1 LSRQIGGHSRCTE
14 KRIDIPTGELFQDI
28 FPFGGGLDPDNR
40 WIKMSGI
47 VPWDELERE
56 YASKLSRLGRPALD
70 ARLVLGLLILKHV
83 SNLS

>member
-1 LSRQIGGHSRCTE
+1 MYRKKDRH
-14 KRIDIPTGELFQDI
+14 TGDLFQDI

-40 WIKMSGI
+40 WMKMSGM

-70 ARLVLGLLILKHV
+70 ARLVLGLLILKHLTNF
-83 SNLS
+83 S